1 VSGDASLQPTLLLFR
16 FWSCCSSQQLPL
28 KIQGSSVGLQLISVY
43 QQINIFLGEQEGCPL
58 LDFINNFDLSTK
70 FGRYKSRPIFVWTL
84 VLCSQ

>member
-43 QQINIFLGEQEGCPL
+43 QQINIFFRGTGGLPPTG
-58 LDFINNFDLSTK
+58 F
-70 FGRYKSRPIFVWTL
+70 Y
-84 VLCSQ
+84 